1 MTIFGMYVYDKI
13 SIMPTLLSFCSPC
26 VCVMSCESVQANNE
40 CNIPVDKILLYLAIP
55 DYCIYLVKYRTIYQ
69 LGLKNRCSNC
79 SKPTMLENDVYILKS
94 MWLLFKCGYY
104 SSVAT
109 IQVWLL
115 FKVPN
120 RVK

>member
-1 MTIFGMYVYDKI
+1 
-13 SIMPTLLSFCSPC
+13 
-26 VCVMSCESVQANNE
+26 MSCESVQANNE
-40 CNIPVDKILLYLAIP
+40 CNIPVDKILPYLAIP

-94 MWLLFKCGYY
+94 SVATIQG
-104 SSVAT
+104 VAT